1 MPYFYEFWQE
11 NPLSK
16 RDASGILGETL
27 YDGCVWRAPGNGK
40 QAGAFRGGRA
50 GDRKRTCKG
59 WRIYFMKML
68 EDRIRKDGIVREGN
82 VLKVDSFINHQMDP
96 ILMKSI
102 AVEFVR
108 RFAST
113 NINKV
118 MTIEASGIAPAIM
131 VGYLLE
137 LPVVFAKKKKP
148 VTMENM
154 LTTSVYSFTKDRS
167 YDVCVSKDFL
177 QKGDRVLFIDDFL
190 ANGNAAKGI
199 IDLVEKAGAEL
210 AGMGF
215 IIEKSFQHGG
225 DYLRNAGIRI
235 ESLAIID
242 SLDNC
247 EIKIR

>member
-1 MPYFYEFWQE
+1 M
-11 NPLSK
+11 
-16 RDASGILGETL
+16 RDGKCFEGGI
-27 YDGCVWRAPGNGK
+27 
-40 QAGAFRGGRA
+40 
-50 GDRKRTCKG
+50 
-59 WRIYFMKML
+59 
-68 EDRIRKDGIVREGN
+68 
-82 VLKVDSFINHQMDP
+82 LKVDSFINHQMDP

-113 NINKV
+113 DINKII
-118 MTIEASGIAPAIM
+118 TIEASGIAPAIM
-131 VGYLLE
+131 TGYLLE

-154 LTTSVYSFTKDRS
+154 LTTTVYSFTKNRN
-167 YDVCVSKDFL
+167 YDICVSNDFL
-177 QKGDRVLFIDDFL
+177 RKGDHVLFIDDFL

-199 IDLVEKAGAEL
+199 IDLVNQAGATL

-215 IIEKSFQHGG
+215 IIEKAFQHGG
-225 DYLRNAGIRI
+225 EYLRNAGVRV